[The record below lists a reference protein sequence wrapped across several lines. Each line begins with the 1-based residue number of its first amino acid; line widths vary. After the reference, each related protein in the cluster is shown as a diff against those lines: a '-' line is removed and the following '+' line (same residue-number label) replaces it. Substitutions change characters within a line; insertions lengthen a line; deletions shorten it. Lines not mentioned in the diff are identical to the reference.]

1 MNAVKEYYWKPE
13 GEEVKC
19 YTGYLYVNLN
29 SWALKQKNTSSIV
42 NLVLILQDIQENK
55 KNPHH
60 SEIKKI
66 TRIFLFY
73 SF

>member
-19 YTGYLYVNLN
+19 YIGYLYVNLN

-42 NLVLILQDIQENK
+42 NLVLILQDFQGK
-55 KNPHH
+55 KNQQH
-60 SEIKKI
+60 
-66 TRIFLFY
+66 TTLR
-73 SF
+73 